1 MPRIHVLLATERD
14 RSYSVE
20 IQPGILER
28 LPAMLARA
36 EGNRR
41 IFIITDATVA
51 RLYGGKLRNALAN
64 YGTDTLMLDV
74 PPGEKSKTVAM
85 AYALQG
91 RLLSNGI
98 TRDSLI
104 VALGGGVVG
113 DLAGYVAATIL
124 RGVRFVQ
131 VPTTLLAQSDSSI
144 GGKVGVD
151 HPAGKNLIGAFY
163 QPSAVY
169 IDPRTLRSLPVDEFR
184 NGLAEVVKI
193 AAALDAGF
201 FSMIERNAHSIRKD
215 HELILTKM
223 IATAVGLK
231 ASVVARDE
239 RDTGIR
245 SALNLGHTV
254 GHALE
259 ASTRFGLRHGFA
271 VSIGMAVESRLA
283 CAMGLLPQRDAH
295 RLSRTLA
302 AAGLPTKLP
311 RGFNEHVFVSAL
323 SQDKKSDATGL
334 KMVMLR
340 RIGACALGVPV
351 SLEAVRKIMGQTS
364 RKRTRG

>member
-1 MPRIHVLLATERD
+1 MPQIHVRLTTDRD
-14 RSYSVE
+14 RSYY
-20 IQPGILER
+20 IDIRPGILER
-28 LPAMLARA
+28 VPAMLAHA

-51 RLYGGKLRNALAN
+51 RLYGGRFRSALAN
-64 YGTDTLMLDV
+64 HGADVVMLDV
-74 PPGEKSKTVAM
+74 PPGEKSKTAAT

-91 RLLSNGI
+91 RLLSAGI
-98 TRDSLI
+98 TRESLI

-151 HPAGKNLIGAFY
+151 HPAGKNLIGAFH

-169 IDPRTLRSLPVDEFR
+169 IDPRTLRSLPVNEFR

-201 FSMIERNAHSIRKD
+201 FAMIERNAHSLRRD
-215 HELILTKM
+215 HELILTKI
-223 IATAVGLK
+223 IAKAVGLK

-239 RDTGIR
+239 RDAGIR

-259 ASTRFGLRHGFA
+259 ASTRFRLRHGFA

-283 CAMGLLPQRDAH
+283 CAMGMLPERDAQ

-302 AAGLPTKLP
+302 AAGLPTELP
-311 RGFNEHVFVSAL
+311 RGFNERVFASAL

-334 KMVMLR
+334 KMVLLR
-340 RIGACALGVPV
+340 RIGACAVGVPV
-351 SLEAVRKIMGQTS
+351 SSEAVRKIMGQPS